1 MQVTSRFQDRDRPE
15 NLVSR
20 LIAQLSHHAL
30 WDSVLIYLPPA
41 LASIYI
47 ITSLSQAA
55 WLSELTA
62 ILIIAGA
69 IGCGLL
75 AVMLRY
81 RPLIPGVSSAAQLV
95 DQRAGAQDHF
105 LTMATIEQ
113 AHCSESFMARLRH
126 ETASFGE
133 RVELK
138 RDFPYKLKRSAFWSV
153 GFSLLA
159 VILMHVLVSLV
170 EPGVRSLP
178 VHQRLRGLAEQM
190 AQKPGLNRL
199 AQDLKALAAK
209 LEDPKIP
216 REEKQTLA
224 QEMEKKV
231 VEQQKKEEQQENRD
245 LLSQAAST
253 MKGVEQEQSASGQ
266 DQQKDQQ
273 KGSGG
278 IQSNLPQKGQG
289 DSKQSQGGDGES
301 KSDSSAQPSKD
312 MQKGNS
318 AQGNPK
324 EPGQDKNQQSAD
336 AKGNEPDP
344 KQPRNDQ
351 SKEKTG
357 KSEGASKEGAGKNQ
371 ASEEPPQG
379 APPAERFYKT
389 GEGKEGIRGARYV
402 TVQLPEEV
410 AADAKGE
417 SRAAKES
424 KGIRARP
431 QVPVSNAPLP
441 AHVPNAPTEKQQV
454 PIEYRSI
461 IR

>member
-20 LIAQLSHHAL
+20 LIAQLSQHAL
-30 WDSVLIYLPPA
+30 WDSVLIYIPPA
-41 LASIYI
+41 LALIYI
-47 ITSLSQAA
+47 ITSLSHAA

-62 ILIIAGA
+62 ILIIAVA

-81 RPLIPGVSSAAQLV
+81 RPLIPSVSSAARLV

-113 AHCSESFMARLRH
+113 GHCSASFMARLRH
-126 ETASFGE
+126 ETASLGE

-153 GFSLLA
+153 GFSLFA
-159 VILMHVLVSLV
+159 VLLMHVLSPLV
-170 EPGVRSLP
+170 EPGTRSVP
-178 VHQRLRGLAEQM
+178 VYQRLRGLADQM

-199 AQDLKALAAK
+199 AQDLKALAAT
-209 LEDPKIP
+209 LEDPKMP

-224 QEMEKKV
+224 QEMEKKI
-231 VEQQKKEEQQENRD
+231 VEQQKKEEEQENRD

-253 MKGVEQEQSASGQ
+253 MKGVEQSASGQ
-266 DQQKDQQ
+266 DRQKDQQ

-278 IQSNLPQKGQG
+278 IQSNLPQKGPG

-312 MQKGNS
+312 IQKGNS
-318 AQGNPK
+318 AEGNPK
-324 EPGQDKNQQSAD
+324 EPGQDKNQQAAD
-336 AKGNEPDP
+336 AKGNQSDP
-344 KQPRNDQ
+344 KQPGNDQ

-379 APPAERFYKT
+379 APPAERFYKA

-454 PIEYRSI
+454 PIEYRGI

>member
-20 LIAQLSHHAL
+20 LIAQLSQHAL
-30 WDSVLIYLPPA
+30 WDSVLIYIPPA
-41 LASIYI
+41 LALIYI
-47 ITSLSQAA
+47 ITSLSYAA

-62 ILIIAGA
+62 ILIIAVA

-81 RPLIPGVSSAAQLV
+81 RALIPSVSSAARLV

-113 AHCSESFMARLRH
+113 GHCSASFMARLRH
-126 ETASFGE
+126 ETASLGE

-153 GFSLLA
+153 GFSLFA
-159 VILMHVLVSLV
+159 VLLMHVLSPLV
-170 EPGVRSLP
+170 EPGTRSVP
-178 VHQRLRGLAEQM
+178 VYQRLRGLADQM

-199 AQDLKALAAK
+199 AQDLKALAAT
-209 LEDPKIP
+209 LEDPKMP

-224 QEMEKKV
+224 QEMEKKI
-231 VEQQKKEEQQENRD
+231 VEQQKKEEEQENRD

-253 MKGVEQEQSASGQ
+253 MKGVEQSASGQ
-266 DQQKDQQ
+266 DRQKDQQ

-278 IQSNLPQKGQG
+278 IQSNLPQKGPG

-312 MQKGNS
+312 IQKGNS
-318 AQGNPK
+318 AEGNPK
-324 EPGQDKNQQSAD
+324 EPGQDKNQQAAD
-336 AKGNEPDP
+336 AKGNQSDP
-344 KQPRNDQ
+344 KQPGNDQ

-379 APPAERFYKT
+379 APPAERFYKA

-424 KGIRARP
+424 KGIHARP

-454 PIEYRSI
+454 PIEYRGI